1 MSSDENMSIR
11 LGVIC
16 SWTREG
22 LLFCRVV
29 ERRVMSNG
37 LKTGHPERNMEG
49 IRGFK
54 RAVPES
60 LPRFTKSPS
69 SENAGAVLLA
79 PASCLHSH

>member
-1 MSSDENMSIR
+1 MF
-11 LGVIC
+11 C
-16 SWTREG
+16 S
-22 LLFCRVV
+22 LV

-54 RAVPES
+54 RVVPES

-79 PASCLHSH
+79 RRVCTAIEHSMD